1 MNIFENYSLK
11 INKIILDNKDTLKLK
26 DLTNLKNVHLE
37 VPPEQFNFD
46 LSSNISLV
54 LSKGNNLA
62 PLYLANN
69 IKKLL
74 INNISHFE
82 NIEVARPG
90 FLNIKLSR
98 DAFVSNIKEILKNK
112 DAYGSK
118 NLTKYL
124 I

>member
-98 DAFVSNIKEILKNK
+98 DALFQTLKRF
-112 DAYGSK
+112 
-118 NLTKYL
+118 
-124 I
+124 